1 MTLRHA
7 FIPIFIMAACPGASA
22 QQVATYAQYMFN
34 GLAINPAYAGS
45 HDALS
50 ATVLGRFQNVGLRGA
65 PNTQTLSA
73 HSPLSNERVGVGL
86 LIVNDQLG
94 ITNQTG
100 IHAAYSYKIP
110 LNSDPENPAFISFG
124 LQAGVSIYKADYT
137 ELDLYSNSP
146 VNPNPGSDQAFVQDI
161 RETRPNIG
169 TGVFYRQRNAYLGI
183 SMPSLLNNVFDRG
196 EANETVY
203 QSVPLIVTGGYVF
216 PINRLLRLKP
226 NFMFKTVD
234 NRPVEFDLNANLLFD
249 EVLWAGLSYKSS
261 RQVALMTQMQLT
273 DQLQFGYSYTI
284 SAGYIRTVELGS
296 HEIMINYRFVF
307 NKRGIVSPR
316 YF

>member
-1 MTLRHA
+1 MKLRHA
-7 FIPIFIMAACPGASA
+7 CILMMITCTGASA

-34 GLAINPAYAGS
+34 GLAVNPAYAGS

-65 PNTQTLSA
+65 PNTQTLAA
-73 HSPLSNERVGVGL
+73 HSPLANERVGLGL
-86 LIVNDQLG
+86 LVVNDQLG

-100 IHAAYSYKIP
+100 IHVAYSYKIP
-110 LNSDPENPAFISFG
+110 LNKDPKNPSFLSFG
-124 LQAGVSIYKADYT
+124 IQGGVGIYRANYT

-146 VNPNPGSDQAFVQDI
+146 VNPNPGADQAFANDV
-161 RETRPNIG
+161 RRTRPNIG
-169 TGVFYRQRNAYLGI
+169 TGIFYRQQHAYLGV
-183 SMPSLLNNVFDRG
+183 SMPSLMNNVFDRG
-196 EANETVY
+196 EGNETVY

-216 PINRLLRLKP
+216 SLNRLLKLKP

-234 NRPVEFDLNANLLFD
+234 NRPVEVDLNANLLFD
-249 EVLWAGLSYKSS
+249 EVLWAGISYKSS
-261 RQVALMTQMQLT
+261 RQIALITQMQLT

-284 SAGYIRTVELGS
+284 TAGYIRTVELGS
-296 HEIMINYRFVF
+296 HEIMVNYRFLF
-307 NKRGIVSPR
+307 NKKGIVSPR